1 MPHEIVVRFGGDYR
15 GLEGVKSLTSQNLP
29 QNPLISSFLVYRGL
43 LLEKIET
50 WTFSIRLS

>member
-50 WTFSIRLS
+50 WTFSIHTD